1 MAKQHW
7 RGGALLAPVPPVLV
21 SCGTAEKP
29 NALTIGWS
37 GIINTIPPKTYISVR
52 PERFSYNLI
61 KDSGEFV
68 INLAPDNLV
77 KAVDYCGCR
86 TGAKEDKLAKCG
98 LTVEPAVSLS
108 APAIAQCPI
117 NLECKVTDV
126 IPLGTH
132 HMFIAD
138 IVGANVD
145 ESLLDKNGRL
155 DMSKAHLLAYAHGE
169 YFSLGK
175 KLGSFGYSVKK
186 KKHPTRGEKYKRR
199 K

>member
-77 KAVDYCGCR
+77 KAVDYCG
-86 TGAKEDKLAKCG
+86 
-98 LTVEPAVSLS
+98 
-108 APAIAQCPI
+108 
-117 NLECKVTDV
+117 
-126 IPLGTH
+126 
-132 HMFIAD
+132 
-138 IVGANVD
+138 
-145 ESLLDKNGRL
+145 
-155 DMSKAHLLAYAHGE
+155 
-169 YFSLGK
+169 
-175 KLGSFGYSVKK
+175 
-186 KKHPTRGEKYKRR
+186 
-199 K
+199 